1 MTANQFSTH
10 GLGGVAV
17 AILIIFLA
25 VSFFYTPYDPN
36 EMNISQRL
44 QPPSAQHW
52 FGSDEF
58 GRDLFSRIMAGAR
71 VSLLVGFL
79 SASIAALFGTLIGA
93 LSGYFGG
100 WLDEI
105 SMRLMD
111 ALMALPGIVMA
122 LLIISIRG
130 PGLFNTALALGI
142 MGIPSFARI
151 VRGGFLQSREA
162 EYVQAA
168 VSIGASPL
176 RIIFRHI
183 LPNQLTPMIVA
194 SSINFAGA
202 ILGEAGL
209 SYLGLGIQP
218 PDPSWGRMLQEGQQ
232 YIYSAPWY
240 SIAPGLTITFTVFA
254 FYLFSNDLQ
263 VWLHPANLYRRRE
276 KPAADALAAK
286 SALTV
291 QR

>member
-93 LSGYFGG
+93 LSGYF
-100 WLDEI
+100 
-105 SMRLMD
+105 
-111 ALMALPGIVMA
+111 
-122 LLIISIRG
+122 
-130 PGLFNTALALGI
+130 
-142 MGIPSFARI
+142 
-151 VRGGFLQSREA
+151 
-162 EYVQAA
+162 
-168 VSIGASPL
+168 
-176 RIIFRHI
+176 
-183 LPNQLTPMIVA
+183 
-194 SSINFAGA
+194 
-202 ILGEAGL
+202 
-209 SYLGLGIQP
+209 
-218 PDPSWGRMLQEGQQ
+218 
-232 YIYSAPWY
+232 
-240 SIAPGLTITFTVFA
+240 
-254 FYLFSNDLQ
+254 
-263 VWLHPANLYRRRE
+263 
-276 KPAADALAAK
+276 
-286 SALTV
+286 
-291 QR
+291 